1 MAYVVSLKQYEY
13 TGPLDMLLDMITR
26 AKIDIHDIFV
36 SEITEQYLESM
47 SQIDELDMDSAS
59 EFLQMA
65 ATLLEIK
72 SRALLPKP
80 PEPEDPNE
88 ESPEE
93 ALIRQ
98 LEEYRKFKEISEDLR
113 KLEEEAKNLITKLPE
128 EYPLPP
134 PTIELTGL
142 TLSGLARAFARV
154 LRRLEEQAEN
164 EQFERF
170 SQREVRRET
179 FTIAQC
185 MSRIQKR
192 VKKGSV
198 SFFSLFEDVP
208 VKDEV
213 ITVFL
218 ALLELLKLSR
228 VRAVQKSEF
237 DDIIIEKN
245 PEAETQAGE
254 SEKGPAAE

>member
-1 MAYVVSLKQYEY
+1 MAYVVDLKRYEY
-13 TGPLDMLLDMITR
+13 SGPLDLLLDMISH
-26 AKIDIHDIFV
+26 AKIDIKDIFI
-36 SEITEQYLESM
+36 SEITEQYLDSM
-47 SQIDELDMDSAS
+47 SQLNDLDMDSAS

-80 PEPEDPNE
+80 QVQENPDE

-98 LEEYRKFKEISEDLR
+98 LEEYKRFKEISQEM
-113 KLEEEAKNLITKLPE
+113 KQLEEEAKNLLTKLPE

-142 TLSGLARAFARV
+142 TLAGLTKAFARV

-164 EQFERF
+164 EQFEKF
-170 SQREVRRET
+170 SKAEMRREV
-179 FTIAQC
+179 FTVGQC
-185 MSRIQKR
+185 MARIQKR
-192 VKKGSV
+192 IKSGPVN
-198 SFFSLFEDVP
+198 FFSLFEDAP
-208 VKDEV
+208 SKDEV

-218 ALLELLKLSR
+218 ALLELLKLNKA
-228 VRAVQKSEF
+228 RAEQKSEYE
-237 DDIIIEKN
+237 DIVIS
-245 PEAETQAGE
+245 QA
-254 SEKGPAAE
+254 A

>member
-1 MAYVVSLKQYEY
+1 MAYVVELKKYQY
-13 TGPLDMLLDMITR
+13 TGPLDLLLDLISH
-26 AKIDIHDIFV
+26 AKIDIHDIFI
-36 SEITEQYLESM
+36 SEITEQYLSSM
-47 SQIDELDMDSAS
+47 DQISLLDMDSAS

-80 PEPEDPNE
+80 PVETDEDE
-88 ESPEE
+88 ETPEE

-98 LEEYRKFKEISEDLR
+98 LEEYKRFKEISGELKQLED
-113 KLEEEAKNLITKLPE
+113 EAKALITKLPE

-142 TLSGLARAFARV
+142 TLQGLTRAFARV
-154 LRRLEEQAEN
+154 LKRLEEQAEN

-170 SQREVRRET
+170 SRREVRRDT
-179 FTIAQC
+179 YTVAQC
-185 MSRIQKR
+185 MARILRQ
-192 VKKGSV
+192 VKSGSV
-198 SFFSLFEDVP
+198 LFFSLFEGIPD
-208 VKDEV
+208 KEEV

-228 VRAVQKSEF
+228 VRAVQNQSYG
-237 DDIIIEKN
+237 DISILPYE
-245 PEAETQAGE
+245 QAA
-254 SEKGPAAE
+254 ST